1 MLPTSSARTAQPDRL
16 PWLRDSAALR
26 LNLACHSSVPVPNPF
41 EIPEVQSA
49 PSAARL
55 AAEAFFSQRPAGQP
69 DPAPVVTVVKGRV
82 EQPVLPDTA
91 QAPAEEAARPPRVFR
106 LPSPASPE
114 ASLQTAR
121 QSTAAGAQEPAS
133 PETGAAE
140 VHTASGPQHRRSRR
154 QLHGEVTITR
164 PNDTVPVPRQ
174 GPQVLPERVL
184 GTEPACPEPAGLEHV
199 RSTVQ
204 ETTEGGDA
212 WPRYPAMLQRLRA
225 LQAEAEAARQHERLR
240 ALVWIRK
247 AIADYGLSPSD
258 LGLR

>member
-1 MLPTSSARTAQPDRL
+1 M
-16 PWLRDSAALR
+16 
-26 LNLACHSSVPVPNPF
+26 
-41 EIPEVQSA
+41 
-49 PSAARL
+49 
-55 AAEAFFSQRPAGQP
+55 
-69 DPAPVVTVVKGRV
+69 VTVVKRRGEQLSLSDLPGR
-82 EQPVLPDTA
+82 
-91 QAPAEEAARPPRVFR
+91 PAEEAARPPRVFR
-106 LPSPASPE
+106 LSSPASPE
-114 ASLQTAR
+114 AGLQTAL

-140 VHTASGPQHRRSRR
+140 VHTASRLQHRRSRR

-164 PNDTVPVPRQ
+164 PNETAPVPRQ

-184 GTEPACPEPAGLEHV
+184 GTEPARSEPAGLEHV

-212 WPRYPAMLQRLRA
+212 WPRYPAMLQRLLA